1 VSSRIARDDEVE
13 QWQTDGWVVVEGLID
28 PDEIAPA
35 LEDLFNVFPRPESY
49 HSDPVKF
56 TPRGRTNE
64 ELRKGYPQLPETGP
78 AFRPEQHR
86 WGAEF
91 PFYGTGALN
100 RLACH
105 PSILDFA
112 ERALATPDIR
122 LYQCQASAK
131 YTGSANYEQPLH
143 TDRNHGFLPP
153 PPGSGPPWWHLE
165 TFLYLSDVDDDTAP
179 THFVSR
185 PYPDGISLNNI
196 YMPDNGAEL
205 YGREQPARGVRGSL
219 LAYRNDVFHRA
230 VNMTRPGGSRFFFN
244 ASFKRADYEWIG
256 YTGYQSRSTHPN
268 WIQLAGECTPRQLEV
283 FGFPKPG
290 HPIWTDELL
299 GVTAE
304 RYPTLDLSP
313 WREALDAQTEARAEI
328 G

>member
-1 VSSRIARDDEVE
+1 V
-13 QWQTDGWVVVEGLID
+13 
-28 PDEIAPA
+28 
-35 LEDLFNVFPRPESY
+35 
-49 HSDPVKF
+49 
-56 TPRGRTNE
+56 
-64 ELRKGYPQLPETGP
+64 
-78 AFRPEQHR
+78 FRPEQHR

-91 PFYGTGALN
+91 PFYGSGAVN

-153 PPGSGPPWWHLE
+153 PPASGPPWWHLE
-165 TFLYLSDVDDDTAP
+165 TFLYLSDVEDDTAP

-185 PYPDGISLNNI
+185 PYPEGVSLNNI
-196 YMPDNGAEL
+196 YVPENGAEL
-205 YGREQPARGVRGSL
+205 YARELPARGVRGSL

-244 ASFKRADYEWIG
+244 ASFKRADYEWIN

-268 WIQLAGECTPRQLEV
+268 WTQLVGECTPRQLEV

-290 HPIWTDELL
+290 HPVWTQELL
-299 GVTAE
+299 SVTAE
-304 RYPTLDLSP
+304 RYPSLDLSP
-313 WREALDAQTEARAEI
+313 WQAALDAHDEARAEI